1 MLLIRQDISV
11 VHLID
16 SMIKLYTNG
25 IIIKPKIQ
33 VFVIVA
39 ILILLNFNSK
49 AQLIETATKPKIGLV
64 LSGGGAKG
72 IAHIGVLKVL
82 EEAGI
87 KPDYITG
94 TSMGSIA
101 GAFYAMG
108 YTADEISEITRNVDW
123 EKLLSDRLV
132 LNKIVMEEKYES
144 KRYLFK
150 FPIRN
155 YKLKLPSGLIEGQ
168 HLESFFSEML
178 WPLSDDE
185 NFDSLPIPFHCM
197 SVDLISGQTIEH
209 KSGDLAESIR
219 ASMSI
224 PSIFAPRSIDT
235 LLLVDGGLTR
245 NFAVQEAI
253 NMGADIV
260 IGVYVGFDEDVSH
273 EDLFSLTDVLSRS
286 IGLAGIVDSKNQS
299 EKVDILITPDLHDLG
314 SSDFLKANQIE
325 LYGEEEARK
334 YIDDLKALVK
344 LHDLDFRKVHR
355 VKRPDRI
362 LIANIK
368 VENLRFLSKEFVI
381 GQSGLQIGEYVSFID
396 IKKAIEK
403 IYGTQYFSKVTY
415 SLQKGDDAYTIVFD
429 AKEKTRAFLNLA
441 PFYNN
446 ERGVGLI
453 TNLTL
458 QNYAI
463 ESSHLVFTLNI
474 AENPG
479 LRFELTKLWG
489 KKQRLMNFYYANGNK
504 DELPYSVDGEEWG
517 NYSRIFWDAGV
528 GMKYSFGLN
537 RQIGVKG
544 FYEYH
549 KLQPNNNLTN
559 IFADTSIEYY
569 RSQGFASSAYYHAN
583 TTDDLYFP
591 KKGIKYKLRY
601 TYSFNPSVY
610 IKADS
615 INLIPDDFVNLD
627 QSPNSN
633 LYLDFDI
640 YKTLV
645 KRITLNLGVAS
656 GVNTNNNNII
666 GNFLLGGMHSDKRVY
681 FQTFAGFNF
690 GELVT
695 NNFAKAHANANIKL
709 YQGLYLSI
717 HSNVGYINDHL
728 DNFITYF
735 SDYSGESFYAG
746 YSAGI
751 KFDSPLGPMQLMV
764 GDNNRDGDVRLYFS
778 VGYPF

>member
-1 MLLIRQDISV
+1 MNKQYISP
-11 VHLID
+11 
-16 SMIKLYTNG
+16 
-25 IIIKPKIQ
+25 IIFKTKIQ
-33 VFVIVA
+33 FFVIVA
-39 ILILLNFNSK
+39 ILILLNLNSK
-49 AQLIETATKPKIGLV
+49 AQVTETVSKPKIGLV

-72 IAHIGVLKVL
+72 IAHVGVLKVL

-94 TSMGSIA
+94 TSMGSIV

-108 YTADEISEITRNVDW
+108 YTADEISEINGNTDW
-123 EKLLSDRLV
+123 SKLLSDRLV

-178 WPLSDDE
+178 WPLTENE

-209 KSGDLAESIR
+209 KSGDLVKSIR

-224 PSIFAPRSIDT
+224 PSIFAPRIIDT

-245 NFAVQEAI
+245 NFAVQEVI

-260 IGVYVGFDEDVSH
+260 IGVYVGFHEDVSQ

-286 IGLAGIVDSKNQS
+286 IVLAGVVDSKSQS
-299 EKVDILITPDLHDLG
+299 EKVDILITPDLHGLG
-314 SSDFLKANQIE
+314 TSDFSKANRIE
-325 LYGEEEARK
+325 QYGEDEARK
-334 YIDDLKALVK
+334 YMDDLKALVK
-344 LHDLDFRKVHR
+344 RYDLDFRKVPS
-355 VKRPDRI
+355 VKKPDKI
-362 LIANIK
+362 LITNIK
-368 VENLRFLSKEFVI
+368 VEELRFLSKEFLI
-381 GQSGLQIGEYVSFID
+381 GQSGLQIGDSVSFTD

-403 IYGTQYFSKVTY
+403 INGTQYFAKVTY
-415 SLQKGDDAYTIVFD
+415 SLQKDEDDYTIVFD
-429 AKEKTRAFLNLA
+429 AKEKTRAHLNLA
-441 PFYNN
+441 PFYNHQ
-446 ERGVGLI
+446 RGVGLT

-463 ESSHLVFTLNI
+463 KSSHLVFTLNI

-489 KKQRLMNFYYANGNK
+489 KKQRLMNFYYVNGNK
-504 DELPYSVDGEEWG
+504 DELPYLVDGKNLG
-517 NYSRIFWDAGV
+517 NYNRISWVQGV
-528 GMKYSFGLN
+528 GMRYSFGLN

-544 FYEYH
+544 FYEYQ

-559 IFADTSIEYY
+559 IIYDTPIEYY
-569 RSQGFASSAYYHAN
+569 KSQGFGSSVYYEAN

-601 TYSFNPSVY
+601 TYSFNPSVQ

-615 INLIPDDFVNLD
+615 INLIPEDGLNLD
-627 QSPNSN
+627 QNPNNN
-633 LYLDFDI
+633 LYCNIDI
-640 YKTLV
+640 YKTLL
-645 KRITLNLGVAS
+645 KRITLNLGATS
-656 GVNTNNNNII
+656 GINTNNNNIN
-666 GNFLLGGMHSDKRVY
+666 GNFLLGGMHADKRIY
-681 FQTFAGFNF
+681 YQTFAGFTF
-690 GELVT
+690 GELVS
-695 NNFAKAHANANIKL
+695 NNFAKAHANVNIKL

-717 HSNVGYINDHL
+717 HSNVGYINDNL
-728 DNFITYF
+728 DNFFSYF
-735 SDYSGESFYAG
+735 SDYSGETFYAG

-751 KFDSPLGPMQLMV
+751 KFDSPIGPMRLMV
-764 GDNNRDGDVRLYFS
+764 GDNNRDEDARLYFS
-778 VGYPF
+778 IGYPF